1 MKNGWVFVVTVILS
15 LFSCKEKED
24 SVNLKN
30 VVNHFVQEHNASV
43 YGRLDVFGI
52 VEKGELN
59 ALPVFGELVAEQVE
73 QISEAI
79 KSDEPIY
86 FMLEGGISDE
96 VMPESVFAFSAVQN
110 KDSLISLFSNM
121 GYFIEEE
128 EGIHYSFDMNSAIG
142 FNDQVLAMVT
152 TDFEKDPEVE
162 IKKVMA
168 SMNIKTKE
176 KAEQDFFTK
185 EGDLFV
191 ANNFGSFISSMDF
204 SDFGANQA
212 DVDALKAK
220 LEHSKSF
227 TTLSFLNG
235 EMNMTTEFDWANAK
249 TEFNVFK
256 EVDQQEVLSKMKLG
270 NPMFALSTSLDIP
283 KLEAMMKKYFPR
295 ALKEIYSNLGTTGL
309 ILRGLGGEGMASLFS
324 GKLVAEQDG
333 IRRKFDVTNLP
344 ALSVSASVG
353 DAGEALLD
361 ILLDLAG
368 SGDLQKDVNGRY
380 MLDDLRLKMQKKEL
394 YLVSSKFDSVAQQQ
408 NGSVTNRFEDFGVT
422 PISLYFDA
430 AKLMSN
436 NANLIEEDAQVVM
449 RLIDYITFQGSI
461 DKMSISVSLKNKDQ
475 NVLKQVLDAYQKQL
489 QSLAEDGMMI

>member
-1 MKNGWVFVVTVILS
+1 MKNGWILMTVLIFS
-15 LFSCKEKED
+15 FFSCKEKKEGVD
-24 SVNLKN
+24 LKN

-52 VEKGELN
+52 IEKGELN
-59 ALPVFGELVAEQVE
+59 SLPVFGELVTEQVE

-86 FMLEGGISDE
+86 FMLEGGISDD
-96 VMPESVFAFSAVQN
+96 VMPESVFAFAAVQN

-128 EGIHYSFDMNSAIG
+128 KGIHYSFDMNSAIG

-152 TDFEKDPEVE
+152 TDFEKDPEEE
-162 IKKVMA
+162 IRKVME
-168 SMNIKTKE
+168 SMNIKSKGA
-176 KAEQDFFTK
+176 AEQDFFAT

-191 ANNFGSFISSMDF
+191 TNNFGSFISNMDF

-220 LEHSKSF
+220 LEQAKSF
-227 TTLSFLNG
+227 TTLSFLKG
-235 EMNMTTEFDWANAK
+235 EMNMTTSFDWAEAK
-249 TEFNVFK
+249 PEFDVFN
-256 EVDQQEVLSKMKLG
+256 EVDQKEVLSKMKLA

-295 ALKEIYSNLGTTGL
+295 ALKEMYANLGTTGL

-333 IRRKFDVTNLP
+333 IRRKFDVTDLP

-380 MLDDLRLKMQKKEL
+380 ILDDLRLKMNTGEL
-394 YLVSSKFDSVAQQQ
+394 YMVSSKFDSVVRQQKG
-408 NGSVTNRFEDFGVT
+408 NVTSRFKDFGVT

-430 AKLMSN
+430 AKMMN
-436 NANLIEEDAQVVM
+436 KNANLIDDDVKVIM
-449 RLIDYITFQGSI
+449 KLIDYITLQGSI
-461 DKMSISVSLKNKDQ
+461 DKMSFTVVLKNKEQ
-475 NVLKQVLDAYQKQL
+475 NILKQVLDAYQKQL
-489 QSLAEDGMMI
+489 QSIAEDGMMI